1 MTPTEQRLTELI
13 DRWLR
18 SLELHRR
25 YATLDAATYA
35 GIQPWPHHTRPAPW
49 VIEHARARA
58 IDLKAQIESRIA
70 NGDTAF
76 AEALEQM
83 SLLATLA
90 GIEEIERFIP
100 LADPSREAPPGDT
113 VLMPAPVV
121 PEPDASATAA
131 AAPPATARPVES
143 PTPQSP
149 EAQIIAD
156 AVRLLKWGRDWHEL
170 APAISRMAGR
180 PGVVEIRR
188 LLRTNKTAIEA
199 AASE

>member
-90 GIEEIERFIP
+90 GIEQIERFIP
-100 LADPSREAPPGDT
+100 LADPARETPPGDT

-121 PEPDASATAA
+121 LELEASATAA

-180 PGVVEIRR
+180 PGIIEIRR
-188 LLRTNKTAIEA
+188 LLRTNKAAIEA
-199 AASE
+199 AAGE

>member
-25 YATLDAATYA
+25 YAALDAATYA
-35 GIQPWPHHTRPAPW
+35 RIQPWPHHTRPAPW

-100 LADPSREAPPGDT
+100 LADPAREAPLGDT

-121 PEPDASATAA
+121 LELDASAATAASPPATAA
-131 AAPPATARPVES
+131 AVES
-143 PTPQSP
+143 PAPQSP

-180 PGVVEIRR
+180 PGIVEIRR
-188 LLRTNKTAIEA
+188 LLRTNKAAIEA
-199 AASE
+199 AAGE